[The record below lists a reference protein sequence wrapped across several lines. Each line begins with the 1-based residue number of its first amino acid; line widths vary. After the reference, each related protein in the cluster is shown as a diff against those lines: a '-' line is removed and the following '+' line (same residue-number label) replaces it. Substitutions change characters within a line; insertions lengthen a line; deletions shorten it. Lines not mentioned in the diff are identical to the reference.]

1 MSKIVL
7 KSLEQNINY
16 LNSNTVASGYKLY
29 PVRYTT
35 IDGEELVKAI
45 TKNSYV
51 PQAFVSA
58 SVCGIAEAME
68 NYLLNGH
75 SIELPGFGIF
85 SLSCECKTVK
95 SAEDAGLSQFRGLN
109 INFRPSMELKQK
121 LANVDLALDGIWKCL
136 DLTADEKVY
145 QRITTTTNHD
155 GVELPGEDGDEVV
168 EPNNPSD
175 GGNNNPGGN
184 NPGGGGFE
192 G

>member
-1 MSKIVL
+1 MSTIVL

-58 SVCGIAEAME
+58 SVCGITEAIE

-95 SAEDAGLSQFRGLN
+95 SAEDAGLGQFRGLN
-109 INFRPSMELKQK
+109 INFRPSTELKEK
-121 LANVDLALDGIWKCL
+121 LANVDLTLDGVWKCL

-145 QRITTTTNHD
+145 QRITTTNHD
-155 GVELPGEDGDEVV
+155 GVELPNGDGDEVI

>member
-95 SAEDAGLSQFRGLN
+95 SAEDAGLGQFRGLN

-145 QRITTTTNHD
+145 QRITTTANHD
-155 GVELPGEDGDEVV
+155 GVELPGEDDNEVV
-168 EPNNPSD
+168 EPNNPD
-175 GGNNNPGGN
+175 NGGNN

>member
-16 LNSNTVASGYKLY
+16 LSSNTVASGYKLY

-35 IDGEELVKAI
+35 IDGEELVKTI

-95 SAEDAGLSQFRGLN
+95 SAEEAGLSQFRGLN
-109 INFRPSMELKQK
+109 INFRPSTELKEK
-121 LANVDLALDGIWKCL
+121 LANVDLTLDGVWKCL

-145 QRITTTTNHD
+145 QRITTTANHD
-155 GVELPGEDGDEVV
+155 GVELPGEDDNEVV
-168 EPNNPSD
+168 EPNNPD
-175 GGNNNPGGN
+175 NGGNN